1 MTLESGE
8 LGTVDGFG
16 GEGRSRFFIL
26 RSGPRRA
33 PSYEFRRTNGFS
45 TDGFL
50 NLSDYRITLIK
61 DKNDRGGKDWR
72 YTSKNVI
79 GIVGS
84 AIEVTDPLKERKRA
98 PQTWIKIKWKNI
110 HEDDQEMLLVNVD
123 FLDTLSMRH
132 SSWITKSD
140 LVRLMGREIAT
151 SNIIGAWKSQEA
163 LHLKYLRERGQERSP
178 SLCPLEVFAAGKQRR
193 EASRSLSPM
202 QDPFPHF
209 DKAEPRRLN
218 ETSMK
223 AESPLPETPNQPG
236 HSFIKIESD
245 DERSTVP
252 GHDTRLVQPET
263 TRGISPVGDEDFKTQ
278 ILRERLSI
286 YIGH

>member
-1 MTLESGE
+1 
-8 LGTVDGFG
+8 
-16 GEGRSRFFIL
+16 
-26 RSGPRRA
+26 
-33 PSYEFRRTNGFS
+33 
-45 TDGFL
+45 
-50 NLSDYRITLIK
+50 
-61 DKNDRGGKDWR
+61 
-72 YTSKNVI
+72 
-79 GIVGS
+79 
-84 AIEVTDPLKERKRA
+84 
-98 PQTWIKIKWKNI
+98 
-110 HEDDQEMLLVNVD
+110 
-123 FLDTLSMRH
+123 
-132 SSWITKSD
+132 
-140 LVRLMGREIAT
+140 
-151 SNIIGAWKSQEA
+151 
-163 LHLKYLRERGQERSP
+163 
-178 SLCPLEVFAAGKQRR
+178 
-193 EASRSLSPM
+193 M